1 MNDYFDY
8 VAGTSN
14 GGIIAAG
21 IAVGMSVQEIL
32 DFYLHNGA
40 PRCPKLTL
48 RCRASWEAS
57 NLSLRKATADQRPK
71 SWLAAARRFSGECR
85 N

>member
-40 PRCPKLTL
+40 PVAL
-48 RCRASWEAS
+48 
-57 NLSLRKATADQRPK
+57 N
-71 SWLAAARRFSGECR
+71 
-85 N
+85 